1 MRKIAVAGELGWA
14 SPGTT
19 YDIAPLELY
28 YLRATVF
35 EGRTNPRRATRTI
48 YFLCVH
54 GSFEADVNGKKVKV
68 EEGELLE
75 INQGEEYYNNAR
87 ERAVVV
93 VLEP

>member
-1 MRKIAVAGELGWA
+1 VRLIRIASELAWA

-19 YDIAPLELY
+19 IDIASLELY
-28 YLRATVF
+28 YLRTTVF
-35 EGRTNPRRATRTI
+35 EGRTKPRRATGMT

-54 GSFEADVNGKKVKV
+54 GSFQTEVNGKTVKV

-75 INQGEEYYNNAR
+75 IKQGEEYFNHAR